1 MGSLV
6 IPHVAMPQLLPAEK
20 FADFEMPIVGA
31 RDHYVQWADACRGE
45 DKTTSHF
52 DYAGPLS
59 ETVLLGSIA
68 IRLPGTA
75 LSWNAGKM
83 ELTGSPHA
91 QGLLTKSY
99 RSGWQPKWV

>member
-1 MGSLV
+1 MKRWQT
-6 IPHVAMPQLLPAEK
+6 QLHPVHGATASDLCREAERHAK
-20 FADFEMPIVGA
+20 EWD
-31 RDHYVQWADACRGE
+31 YVQWADACRGE

-52 DYAGPLS
+52 DYSGPLS
-59 ETVLLGSIA
+59 ETVLLGTIA
-68 IRLPGTA
+68 IRLPGPA
-75 LSWNAGKM
+75 LSWNAEKM